1 MITGIYKIPSIKHA
15 FFVVSSLK
23 NLFSDSEFYHE
34 CKRRMQ
40 YFDKIL
46 RLKERIYLCGN
57 EKWNLKVISQRD
69 FLSVLEKYMPL
80 GQISNCNSCNFPESL
95 ELLSI
100 NLIKSRELSPSCSHD
115 TLKGLCRV
123 ANEDIIEI
131 FI

>member
-15 FFVVSSLK
+15 FFVVS
-23 NLFSDSEFYHE
+23 EFYHE
-34 CKRRMQ
+34 CKRRAQ

-46 RLKERIYLCGN
+46 RVKGRIYLEVN
-57 EKWNLKVISQRD
+57 QKWNLKIISQRD
-69 FLSVLEKYMPL
+69 FLSVLEKYMPSR
-80 GQISNCNSCNFPESL
+80 QISCSNSFNCPESL

-100 NLIKSRELSPSCSHD
+100 NLIKSRELSPVCSHD

-123 ANEDIIEI
+123 ADEDVIEI